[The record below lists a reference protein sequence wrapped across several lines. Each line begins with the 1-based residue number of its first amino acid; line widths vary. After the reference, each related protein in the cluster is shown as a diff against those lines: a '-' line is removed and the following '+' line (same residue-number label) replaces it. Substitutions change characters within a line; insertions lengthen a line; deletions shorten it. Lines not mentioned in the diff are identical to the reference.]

1 MICHLYPLKSITD
14 SLEDN
19 NIKINGV
26 IKLIN
31 DFNQQKASGPDK
43 IQHTIFDGNIRNNPR
58 FSLNTPSVNT
68 PTINTRYMRE
78 AYISSHYKAG
88 NRDGKD
94 ENYRPIS
101 LMLVHV
107 KF

>member
-26 IKLIN
+26 IKLLN
-31 DFNQQKASGPDK
+31 DFNQHKASGPAK
-43 IQHTIFDGNIRNNPR
+43 IQHTIFDGNIRNNPS

-68 PTINTRYMRE
+68 PTITTRYMRE
-78 AYISSHYKAG
+78 AYISPIYKAG
-88 NRDGKD
+88 NRGRGKMRITD
-94 ENYRPIS
+94 
-101 LMLVHV
+101 LFH
-107 KF
+107 